1 MKGLIPS
8 WRISAPGVL
17 WRWICGPNLL
27 KTVGGIEV
35 GDLDAKVGN
44 FVRSKEAGYPLR
56 EFPRFHKETGP
67 FFEKNVWSSEKTV
80 G

>member
-1 MKGLIPS
+1 M
-8 WRISAPGVL
+8 
-17 WRWICGPNLL
+17 
-27 KTVGGIEV
+27 GGIEV

-67 FFEKNVWSSEKTV
+67 FFEKNV
-80 G
+80 